1 MNSDTFTPYEDIKA
15 ELLKD
20 PEVRRAYEELEP
32 AYQLTRLRIEQG
44 LTQAE
49 LAEMIG
55 TTQSSIARMEA
66 GKSGKVLMQRMAD
79 ALGAK
84 IVIVPIEEAPA
95 SSR

>member
-1 MNSDTFTPYEDIKA
+1 MTNRTSVPYE
-15 ELLKD
+15 
-20 PEVRRAYEELEP
+20 EVFDKWMQNPKFRKAYEELEP
-32 AYQLTRLRIEQG
+32 AYPLTRLRIEQG

-49 LAEMIG
+49 LADMIG

-84 IVIVPIEEAPA
+84 IVIVPVEETPA
-95 SSR
+95 SSK